1 MIHVQLHVCTQQLL
15 KPAVYLEM
23 VAVGTRLPGWYPGEG
38 AYTHLLFFM
47 LMDHALDIVGDQRA
61 DQHALQPVLC
71 VSCHHPC
78 HRLHLQLRLSR
89 IVAGLTELQSDLRLS
104 LMDCYCEW
112 VGIKLHLQFTP
123 SQYLS
128 TTMSDRGH
136 NAHLWS

>member
-1 MIHVQLHVCTQQLL
+1 MYGEGMGTCMHKAASETSHTSSWAALTLLL
-15 KPAVYLEM
+15 KSQLSCSIVL
-23 VAVGTRLPGWYPGEG
+23 
-38 AYTHLLFFM
+38 M
-47 LMDHALDIVGDQRA
+47 LMGHALDIVGDQRA